1 MSMDGKSGREGFTMN
16 PDEGRLAILGG
27 APAFPSPVHVGQP
40 NIGEREA
47 LLERIDAIL
56 DSRWLSNRGRQ
67 VLEFEQRM
75 AQLAGT
81 RHGIAMCNATVALE
95 IVARALGLSG
105 EVIVPAMTFVAT
117 AHALQWQG
125 ITPVFCDIDP
135 LTHQIDVQQVESLI
149 TPHTTGILAVHLW
162 GRPCNIDA
170 LARLAEKHHLKLIF
184 DAAHALGCT
193 YRGMPLGGFGNAEV
207 FSFHATKI
215 ANAFE
220 GGVVTTND
228 DALAEKIRLMQNF
241 GFKGADNVIH
251 LGINGK
257 MHEVSAAMGITSL
270 DSLDYFVERN
280 RANAAAYRD
289 GLGDVPGVRM
299 LEWDAQEHNNYHYVV
314 FEVDEDT
321 TGVDRD
327 TLIAVLQAEN
337 VLARRYFWPGCHR
350 MEPYRSLPRYLGLH
364 LPATDKVLSR
374 VMVLPTGAAI
384 DGEGIARICQ
394 IVRRAIAQSETVRR
408 HLAPHDRDVQS

>member
-1 MSMDGKSGREGFTMN
+1 MSVDSTSDIENSPMN
-16 PDEGRLAILGG
+16 SDEGGLAILG
-27 APAFPSPVHVGQP
+27 ATPAFPSPVHVGQP
-40 NIGEREA
+40 NIGDREA

-81 RHGIAMCNATVALE
+81 RHCIAMCNATVALE

-241 GFKGADNVIH
+241 GFKGTDNVVH

-270 DSLDYFVERN
+270 DSLGLFMERN

-289 GLGDVPGVRM
+289 GLGDVPGLRM
-299 LEWDAQEHNNYHYVV
+299 LEWDARERNNYHYVV
-314 FEVDEDT
+314 FELDEDRA
-321 TGVDRD
+321 GIDRD
-327 TLIAVLQAEN
+327 TLLAVLQAEN

-350 MEPYRSLPRYLGLH
+350 MEPYRSLPQYVGLH
-364 LPATDKVLSR
+364 LPATEKVLSR
-374 VMVLPTGAAI
+374 VLVLPTGTAI
-384 DGEGIARICQ
+384 DCERIARICQ
-394 IVRRAIAQSETVRR
+394 IVRRAIAQSERVRQ
-408 HLAPHDRDVQS
+408 HFAPHDVQS

>member
-1 MSMDGKSGREGFTMN
+1 
-16 PDEGRLAILGG
+16 
-27 APAFPSPVHVGQP
+27 VHVGQP
-40 NIGEREA
+40 NIGDREA

-81 RHGIAMCNATVALE
+81 RHCIAMCNATVALE

-241 GFKGADNVIH
+241 GFKGTDNVVH

-270 DSLDYFVERN
+270 DSLGLFMERN

-289 GLGDVPGVRM
+289 GLGDVPGLRM
-299 LEWDAQEHNNYHYVV
+299 LEWDARERNNYHYVV
-314 FEVDEDT
+314 LELDEDRA
-321 TGVDRD
+321 GIDRD
-327 TLIAVLQAEN
+327 TLLAVLQAEN

-350 MEPYRSLPRYLGLH
+350 MEPYRSLPRYVGLN
-364 LPATDKVLSR
+364 LPATEKVLSR
-374 VMVLPTGAAI
+374 VLVLPTGTAT
-384 DGEGIARICQ
+384 DGERIARICQ
-394 IVRRAIAQSETVRR
+394 IVRRAITQSERVRR
-408 HLAPHDRDVQS
+408 QFASNEYNDLS

>member
-1 MSMDGKSGREGFTMN
+1 MN
-16 PDEGRLAILGG
+16 ADEGGLAILG
-27 APAFPSPVHVGQP
+27 ATPAFPSPVHVGQP
-40 NIGEREA
+40 NIGDREA
-47 LLERIDAIL
+47 LLGRIDAIL

-81 RHGIAMCNATVALE
+81 RHCIAMCNATVALE

-135 LTHQIDVQQVESLI
+135 LTHQIDVEQVESLI

-170 LARLAEKHHLKLIF
+170 LSRLAKKHHLKLIF

-193 YRGMPLGGFGNAEV
+193 YRGIPLGGFGNAEV

-241 GFKGADNVIH
+241 GFKGTDNVIH

-270 DSLDYFVERN
+270 DSLGLFIDQN
-280 RANAAAYRD
+280 CANAAAYLD
-289 GLGDVPGVRM
+289 GLRDVPGVRM
-299 LEWDAQEHNNYHYVV
+299 LEWDARERNNYHYVV
-314 FEVDEDT
+314 LELDEDRA
-321 TGVDRD
+321 GIDRD
-327 TLIAVLQAEN
+327 ALLAVLQAEN

-350 MEPYRSLPRYLGLH
+350 MEPYRSLPRYVGQH
-364 LPATDKVLSR
+364 LPATEKVLSR
-374 VMVLPTGAAI
+374 VLVLPTGTAT
-384 DGEGIARICQ
+384 DSERIARICQ
-394 IVRRAIAQSETVRR
+394 IVRRAISQSERVRR
-408 HLAPHDRDVQS
+408 HFASHECNVLS